1 MSFNAVVITEPLWHQ
16 LPTALRAQLRRRL
29 GRKAA
34 IVDHQVLDVA
44 RALCAAGAD
53 DLALALYDALA
64 GEPLGPYQGC
74 GFGMLWSLRARMGKA
89 GPDPTGTILL
99 TSARPK

>member
-1 MSFNAVVITEPLWHQ
+1 MSLNTTVITDTLWHQ
-16 LPTALRAQLRRRL
+16 LPAVLRAQLRRRL

-44 RALCAAGAD
+44 RALCAVGAYD
-53 DLALALYDALA
+53 VALALYDALE
-64 GEPLGPYQGC
+64 GEPMPVYGC
-74 GFGMLWSLRARMGKA
+74 GFGAMWSLRQRMGED

-99 TSARPK
+99 TI